1 MGSLTIEVFAKVRFL
16 IATLTAFLAT
26 VVVLGGGGYL
36 ASQLIVPQPPMR
48 NVFRTAAFEFELAP
62 GWWCELDGSE
72 YVCSPPGKP
81 PYAAIAILVMKERND
96 QDNLKAYEDHLKQ
109 PQPIDNGAGREKKFS
124 EVREIRRSV
133 IGAHEWVEAVHS
145 GSEIPN
151 YDTYYFATITSELG
165 ILVTLSVNRNFSEQY
180 VDRFKEMIKTLH
192 VYQR

>member
-1 MGSLTIEVFAKVRFL
+1 MEVFATIRFL
-16 IATLTAFLAT
+16 IASLTAFLVT

-36 ASQLIVPQPPMR
+36 VSELTVPPMR
-48 NVFRTAAFEFELAP
+48 DVFRTAAFEFDLAP

-81 PYAAIAILVMKERND
+81 PYAAIAILAMKERSD
-96 QDNLKAYEDHLKQ
+96 QDNLSAYEDHLKQ
-109 PQPIDNGAGREKKFS
+109 PQPIDNGAGGEKKFS
-124 EVREIRRSV
+124 EVREVKRSV
-133 IGAHEWVEAVHS
+133 IGAHQWVEAVHS

-151 YDTYYFATITSELG
+151 YDTYYFATITSGLG
-165 ILVTLSVNRNFSEQY
+165 ILVTLSVNRNFSGQY

>member
-1 MGSLTIEVFAKVRFL
+1 LKIGINNVDVFGSVRFL
-16 IATLTAFLAT
+16 VATSITFLIT

-36 ASQLIVPQPPMR
+36 ASQLIVPPMR
-48 NVFRTAAFEFELAP
+48 DAFRTAAFEFDLAP
-62 GWWCELDGSE
+62 GWWCELDASE

-81 PYAAIAILVMKERND
+81 PYAAIAVLAMKERND

-109 PQPIDNGAGREKKFS
+109 PQAIDSGEKKFS
-124 EVREIRRSV
+124 EVREIKRSM
-133 IGAHEWVEAVHS
+133 IGAHEWVEAVHA

-165 ILVTLSVNRNFSEQY
+165 ILVTLSVNRRFSGQY

>member
-1 MGSLTIEVFAKVRFL
+1 VDVLGSVRFL
-16 IATLTAFLAT
+16 VATSITFLIT

-36 ASQLIVPQPPMR
+36 ASQLMVPPMR
-48 NVFRTAAFEFELAP
+48 DVFRTAAFEFDLAP

-81 PYAAIAILVMKERND
+81 PYEAIAVLAMKERND

-133 IGAHEWVEAVHS
+133 IGAHEWVEALHS

-165 ILVTLSVNRNFSEQY
+165 ILVTLSVNRNFSRQY
-180 VDRFKEMIKTLH
+180 ADRFKEMIKTLH

>member
-1 MGSLTIEVFAKVRFL
+1 MEVFATVRFL
-16 IATLTAFLAT
+16 TAAFTAFLVT

-36 ASQLIVPQPPMR
+36 ASQLMVPPMR
-48 NVFRTAAFEFELAP
+48 DVFRTAAVEFDLAR

-81 PYAAIAILVMKERND
+81 PYAAIAVLAIKERND
-96 QDNLKAYEDHLKQ
+96 KDNLGAYEDHLKQ
-109 PQPIDNGAGREKKFS
+109 PQPIDNGKGGEKKFS
-124 EVREIRRSV
+124 EVREVKRSV
-133 IGAHEWVEAVHS
+133 IGEHEWVEAVHS

-165 ILVTLSVNRNFSEQY
+165 ILVTLSANKNFSGQY
-180 VDRFKEMIKTLH
+180 VESFKQMIKTLH

>member
-1 MGSLTIEVFAKVRFL
+1 MEVFATIRFL
-16 IATLTAFLAT
+16 IAALTAFLIT
-26 VVVLGGGGYL
+26 IVVLGGGGYL
-36 ASQLIVPQPPMR
+36 VSQLTVPPMR
-48 NVFRTAAFEFELAP
+48 DVFRTAAFEFDLAP

-81 PYAAIAILVMKERND
+81 PYAAIAILAMKERNG

-109 PQPIDNGAGREKKFS
+109 PQPIDNGAGGEKKFS
-124 EVREIRRSV
+124 ELREVKRSV

-165 ILVTLSVNRNFSEQY
+165 ILVTLSVNRNFSRQY
-180 VDRFKEMIKTLH
+180 VDRFKEMIKTLP

>member
-1 MGSLTIEVFAKVRFL
+1 MGGPGGARLL
-16 IATLTAFLAT
+16 IALITALSAT
-26 VVVLGGGGYL
+26 VVVLGGAGY
-36 ASQLIVPQPPMR
+36 AVSRVAVSPMPD
-48 NVFRTAAFEFELAP
+48 VFRTAAFEFDLAP

-81 PYAAIAILVMKERND
+81 PYAAIAILAMKERNG

-109 PQPIDNGAGREKKFS
+109 PQPIDNGAGGEKKFS
-124 EVREIRRSV
+124 ELREVKRSV

-165 ILVTLSVNRNFSEQY
+165 ILVTLS
-180 VDRFKEMIKTLH
+180 
-192 VYQR
+192 

>member
-1 MGSLTIEVFAKVRFL
+1 MDVFGSIRFL
-16 IATLTAFLAT
+16 VVTSITFLIT

-36 ASQLIVPQPPMR
+36 ASQLMVPPMR
-48 NVFRTAAFEFELAP
+48 DVFRTAAFEFDLAP

-72 YVCSPPGKP
+72 YVCSPPGRP
-81 PYAAIAILVMKERND
+81 PYAAIAILAIKERNG

-109 PQPIDNGAGREKKFS
+109 PQPIDSGAGGEKKFS
-124 EVREIRRSV
+124 EIREIKRSL
-133 IGAHEWVEAVHS
+133 IGAHEWVEALHS

-165 ILVTLSVNRNFSEQY
+165 ILVTLSVNRNSSAQY